1 LLRRD
6 AKLAKAV
13 LNAATETVFRSQP
26 RACPSYGD
34 CSRTA
39 PWQGCTKV
47 RGRACRPGV
56 AQRGD
61 KTALRKAIDP
71 AEGHFEL
78 GYVDL
83 VTGDLHPAIE
93 GGLNK
98 NLGTGK
104 GYLGRL
110 AERDPAR
117 SGFAKSGA
125 Q

>member
-1 LLRRD
+1 M
-6 AKLAKAV
+6 AV
-13 LNAATETVFRSQP
+13 LVGQEWRKGATR
-26 RACPSYGD
+26 RLYG
-34 CSRTA
+34 R
-39 PWQGCTKV
+39 
-47 RGRACRPGV
+47 
-56 AQRGD
+56 
-61 KTALRKAIDP
+61 LIDP
-71 AEGHFEL
+71 TEGHFEL

-98 NLGTGK
+98 NRGTGK

-117 SGFAKSGA
+117 SGFTKSGA